1 MSQKPGAALT
11 CRSCGS
17 SRLAGVLDLGKT
29 PLADAL
35 LTEQQVATPSPT
47 FPLELFFCADCSLVQ
62 IGETVPPDVVFDKD
76 YPYYSSFIDAVVQNA
91 RENVRD
97 VLSERRLGP
106 GSLAVELASNDG
118 YLLRNF
124 VERGIPVLGIDPAPG
139 PAEAARKGGVP
150 TLCTFFGRDLAEQLR
165 KEGRQADVI
174 FGNNVLAHVADT
186 NGFVEGIR
194 ILLKPD
200 GMAVIEVPYVRD
212 LIEKVEF
219 DTIYH
224 EHLCY
229 FSVTSLSHLFRR
241 HGLHLNRVKPL
252 PIHGGSLRIFV
263 EPTERM
269 DESIRS
275 MLAEEAAMGLTS
287 QRFYE
292 DFAHRVASLK
302 SAVVGLLSK
311 LRADGS
317 RIAGYGAAAKGSTLL
332 NYMDIGR
339 DLIEYV
345 VDRNTHKQG
354 KFMPGKHIPIYPTEK
369 LLEDRPDYVFLLA
382 WNHASEI
389 IRQQRNYVQQGG
401 RFVIPIPEPQIVGA
415 DLALKSEHE

>member
-1 MSQKPGAALT
+1 
-11 CRSCGS
+11 
-17 SRLAGVLDLGKT
+17 
-29 PLADAL
+29 
-35 LTEQQVATPSPT
+35 VA
-47 FPLELFFCADCSLVQ
+47 
-62 IGETVPPDVVFDKD
+62 
-76 YPYYSSFIDAVVQNA
+76 
-91 RENVRD
+91 
-97 VLSERRLGP
+97 
-106 GSLAVELASNDG
+106 
-118 YLLRNF
+118 
-124 VERGIPVLGIDPAPG
+124 
-139 PAEAARKGGVP
+139 

-229 FSVTSLSHLFRR
+229 FSVTSLCHLFRR
-241 HGLHLNRVKPL
+241 HGLYLNRLRLL
-252 PIHGGSLRIFV
+252 PIHGGSLRIYV
-263 EPTERM
+263 EPTDRM
-269 DESIRS
+269 DESVRN

-287 QRFYE
+287 QKFYD

-302 SAVVGLLSK
+302 TTIVGLLSK
-311 LRADGS
+311 LRAEGN
-317 RIAGYGAAAKGSTLL
+317 RIAAYGAAAKGSTLL

-354 KFMPGKHIPIYPTEK
+354 KFMPGKNIPIYPTER

-382 WNHASEI
+382 WNHAGEI
-389 IRQQRNYVQQGG
+389 MRQQRNYAQQGG
-401 RFVIPIPEPQIVGA
+401 RFVIPIPEPRIVGPA
-415 DLALKSEHE
+415 DIAS

>member
-1 MSQKPGAALT
+1 MSQKLKSALT

-17 SRLAGVLDLGKT
+17 SRLSQILDLGTT

-35 LTEQQVATPSPT
+35 LTEQQTATPSPT
-47 FPLELFFCADCSLVQ
+47 FPLELYFCADCSLVQ

-76 YPYYSSFIDAVVQNA
+76 YPYYSSFIDAVVDNA
-91 RENVRD
+91 RENAMD
-97 VLSERRLGP
+97 VMSQRQLGS
-106 GSLAVELASNDG
+106 GSLVVELASNDG

-124 VERGIPVLGIDPAPG
+124 LERGIPVLGIDPAPG
-139 PAEAARKGGVP
+139 PAEAARKAGVA

-165 KEGRQADVI
+165 KEGRQADVV

-229 FSVTSLSHLFRR
+229 FSVTSLCNLFKR
-241 HGLHLNRVKPL
+241 HGLHLNHLKSL
-252 PIHGGSLRIFV
+252 PIHGGSLRIYV
-263 EPTERM
+263 EPDDRM
-269 DESIRS
+269 GETVRG

-287 QRFYE
+287 QKFYD

-302 SAVVGLLSK
+302 TTTVALLSK
-311 LRADGS
+311 LRAEGN
-317 RIAGYGAAAKGSTLL
+317 RIAAYGAAAKGSTLL

-354 KFMPGKHIPIYPTEK
+354 KFMPGKNIPIYPTER

-382 WNHASEI
+382 WNHAGEI
-389 IRQQRNYVQQGG
+389 IRQQHNYAQQGG
-401 RFVIPIPEPQIVGA
+401 RFVIPIPEPRIVGPA
-415 DLALKSEHE
+415 DVAS

>member
-1 MSQKPGAALT
+1 MSRNTSLSLT

-17 SRLAGVLDLGKT
+17 ARLGQILDLGTT

-35 LTEQQVATPSPT
+35 LTEKQIAAPSLT
-47 FPLELFFCADCSLVQ
+47 FPLEVYFCSDCSLVQ

-91 RENVRD
+91 RENAIDIVR
-97 VLSERRLGP
+97 RRQLGAS
-106 GSLAVELASNDG
+106 SLVVELASNDG

-139 PAEAARKGGVP
+139 PAQAAAKAGVP
-150 TLCTFFGRDLAEQLR
+150 TLCTFFGSDLATKLR
-165 KEGRQADVI
+165 HEGRQADVI

-229 FSVTSLSHLFRR
+229 FSVTSLRHLFKR
-241 HGLHLNRVKPL
+241 HGLYINDVRSL
-252 PIHGGSLRIFV
+252 PIHGGSLRIYV
-263 EPTERM
+263 EATERM
-269 DESIRS
+269 SESVQA
-275 MLAEEAAMGLTS
+275 MLAAETAAGLTS
-287 QRFYE
+287 KKFY
-292 DFAHRVASLK
+292 DNFADRVASLK
-302 SAVVGLLSK
+302 TAVVALLSQ
-311 LRADGS
+311 LRAEGK
-317 RIAGYGAAAKGSTLL
+317 RIAAYGAAAKGSTLL
-332 NYMDIGR
+332 NYMDIGT

-354 KFMPGKHIPIYPTEK
+354 KFMPGKHIPIYPTER
-369 LLEDRPDYVFLLA
+369 LLQDRPDYVFLLA
-382 WNHASEI
+382 WNHATEI
-389 IRQQRNYVQQGG
+389 MRQQRNYAQQGG
-401 RFVIPIPEPQIVGA
+401 KFVIPIPEPRIVGPTDIA
-415 DLALKSEHE
+415 P